1 MQCCTSK
8 LPLRD
13 ADLCSLIMNI
23 IDNAISAALDTPK
36 PFIHLNF
43 HESDYIFTFLCE
55 NSTDMTKEKVT
66 EKKETLQKH
75 GLGLKIIHSIVKQY
89 EGSIDIDY
97 KNNQCRLRLIL
108 PLTQDS

>member
-1 MQCCTSK
+1 MNGKLGAAIDAGIEVEISKADAPGK

-43 HESDYIFTFLCE
+43 YESDYIFTFLCE

-66 EKKETLQKH
+66 EKKRPCKTWF
-75 GLGLKIIHSIVKQY
+75 
-89 EGSIDIDY
+89 GS
-97 KNNQCRLRLIL
+97 
-108 PLTQDS
+108 